1 MPKMP
6 TDLVR
11 LALNGPTMGTR
22 WSALLQAPGTTD
34 PAPIEAALA
43 LAVGEVD
50 RQMSTWKPDSDLMR
64 LNRAAVGTAVP
75 VPAALMEVLAR
86 ALEIGRLSG
95 GAFDI
100 GMGDVV
106 AAWGFGAGA
115 ADAAAMRAALD
126 RARPPAHE
134 VLDLDRVALSARKR
148 APMALDL
155 SGIAKG
161 YAVDRMMAV
170 LDRFG
175 IASAL
180 VGLDGEM
187 RARGRRADGLPWT
200 IALERPSHE
209 ERAALSLLELEDA
222 AVATSGDYRHWVE
235 IGGRRLSHTMD
246 PARGGP
252 LDNGLASVTVLAE
265 SCMDADAWA
274 TALMVLGARAGT
286 SLAREL
292 RLKAIFIERVEQGL
306 RQTRVGLEGMT
317 PPSARPKAPPTAGQ
331 PAPP

>member
-11 LALNGPTMGTR
+11 LALSGPTMGTR

-50 RQMSTWKPDSDLMR
+50 RQMSTWKPESDLMR
-64 LNRAAVGTAVP
+64 LNRASVGTAVP

-126 RARPPAHE
+126 RARAPAHE
-134 VLDLDRVALSARKR
+134 VLELDRAVLRVRKR

-187 RARGRRADGLPWT
+187 RARGRRADGRPWT
-200 IALERPSHE
+200 IALERPSYE
-209 ERAALSLLELEDA
+209 ERAALSILELADA

-252 LDNGLASVTVLAE
+252 LDKGPASVTVLAE
-265 SCMDADAWA
+265 TCMDADAWA
-274 TALMVLGARAGT
+274 TALMVLGVRSGT
-286 SLAREL
+286 DLAREL

-306 RQTRVGLEGMT
+306 RQTRVGFEG
-317 PPSARPKAPPTAGQ
+317 
-331 PAPP
+331 